1 MGTGERFSQIC
12 RRFAGWTRGCNVF
25 SSRCAIP
32 EPGCAPPLGS
42 RPPAPYSVGQEL
54 IGSSGVTTWGAHPAA
69 LAPQLCPSATFCTDV
84 SLQGCDFRA
93 GAVRLAQIWGRQ
105 YCGDIGGPHTRCHP
119 QDRGH
124 VAPRRSAMISVVAT
138 WPFLVALCA
147 RGAIPMAQ
155 WDHARCHHRLLEH
168 LKVPLGTS
176 LGQG

>member
-1 MGTGERFSQIC
+1 MDMRLQCFLISL
-12 RRFAGWTRGCNVF
+12 CNP
-25 SSRCAIP
+25 RAR
-32 EPGCAPPLGS
+32 L
-42 RPPAPYSVGQEL
+42 RPP
-54 IGSSGVTTWGAHPAA
+54 IGILTPSTVQCGAGADGEQRGTTWGAHPAA

-168 LKVPLGTS
+168 VAT
-176 LGQG
+176 